1 MKTTTRN
8 YLASGWGFAEATLFF
23 ILPDV
28 LLSYFALNRKERLL
42 RLILWALAGAIVGG
56 IIMYYWGL
64 YSAQTAWRWVESV
77 PAINNELMNSVAKQL
92 SDTGASAII
101 LGPLQ
106 GLPYKTY
113 AVQAA
118 SADIGPVLFI
128 AVSVAAR
135 LLRFL
140 LIAYVARGVS
150 MVLSSRFNVTGKGL
164 IVIWGIIWVAV
175 YSLYFWYFPL

>member
-1 MKTTTRN
+1 MKTTTKH
-8 YLASGWGFAEATLFF
+8 YLASGWGVAEATLFF

-28 LLSYFALNRKERLL
+28 LLSYFALDRKERLL

-56 IIMYYWGL
+56 IIMYYWGFH
-64 YSAQTAWRWVESV
+64 YPQTAWHWVEAV
-77 PAINNELMNSVAKQL
+77 PAINSELMNSVAKQL
-92 SDTGASAII
+92 RDTGASAII

-118 SADIGPVLFI
+118 SASIGPVLFI
-128 AVSVAAR
+128 AISVIAR

-150 MVLSSRFNVTGKGL
+150 IVLSSRFNVTGKGL
-164 IVIWGIIWVAV
+164 IVVWGVIWMAV
-175 YSLYFWYFPL
+175 YSLYFWYFPS